1 MDNLN
6 STMIIKV
13 TEFII
18 YKLKK
23 KKKKENIQVQI
34 ISVEKPPKFQK
45 IINTSIT

>member
-23 KKKKENIQVQI
+23 KKKGKYPGPDDFSGETTKVSKN
-34 ISVEKPPKFQK
+34 
-45 IINTSIT
+45 N

>member
-23 KKKKENIQVQI
+23 KKKENIQVQM